1 MAYLNPVALDIE
13 SDSRVSSALPSPIED
28 DIISLA
34 LIPRPPAEGWVWY
47 FQPDNDAELTRTGI
61 HGMTRQSLEEKG
73 AGLWVDGAREVA
85 EEISKA
91 THLLTYSGAAYDI
104 PLLEESFARAGVMIT
119 LPPVIDLA
127 VLWRKHE
134 RRTLDAAVSRF
145 LGLSHDQAHT
155 ADADAAVLH
164 RLCWAMAVKFGLQ
177 VDYGI
182 LAGESVPVVELAGTV
197 YRKIHDG
204 KLGVSNEGK
213 VVYLSQRALGVPVAE
228 DRGYGYWMLTQD
240 WVSTATKQRIRE
252 EFQRADQAAAGG
264 VTPSKRGKKGK

>member
-1 MAYLNPVALDIE
+1 MAYLNPLALDIE
-13 SDSRVSSALPSPIED
+13 SDSRVRTAHPSAIED

-34 LIPRPPAEGWVWY
+34 LIPRPPAEGSIWY
-47 FQPDNDAELTRTGI
+47 FEPDHDAELTRTEI
-61 HGMTRQSLEEKG
+61 HGLTRKTLAAKG

-91 THLLTYSGAAYDI
+91 THLLTYSGASYDI
-104 PLLEESFARAGVMIT
+104 PLLEESFARAGVQII

-127 VLWRKHE
+127 VLWRKQE
-134 RRTLDAAVSRF
+134 RRTLEAAVSRF
-145 LGLSHDQAHT
+145 LGMAHDQAHT
-155 ADADAAVLH
+155 ADADAAILH
-164 RLCWAMAVKFGLQ
+164 RLCWAMAVKFGLKT
-177 VDYGI
+177 DYGK
-182 LAGESVPVVELAGTV
+182 LAEESIPVVELSGTV

-204 KLGVSNEGK
+204 KLGVSNKGV
-213 VVYLSQRALGVPVAE
+213 VVYLSQRVLGVPVAE